1 MLICV
6 SCLVVLERRDAWQ
19 FDVVSN
25 HRMIEIVLVKS
36 VDSGI
41 MSPIA

>member
-19 FDVVSN
+19 FVVSN